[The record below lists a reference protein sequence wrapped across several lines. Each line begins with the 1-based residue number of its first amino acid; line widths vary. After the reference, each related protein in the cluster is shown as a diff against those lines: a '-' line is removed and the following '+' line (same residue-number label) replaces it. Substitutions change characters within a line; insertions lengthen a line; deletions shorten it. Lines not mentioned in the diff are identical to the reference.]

1 MTRPS
6 LGRAQ
11 GAAVTAPTEA
21 WPPISNGPSPPPRP
35 QPKHLPFY
43 PSNPMATTAALRV
56 TAARALASPAKPVA
70 GGKASDVVEVDYA
83 GSAGA
88 AVRKSGLGR

>member
-1 MTRPS
+1 
-6 LGRAQ
+6 
-11 GAAVTAPTEA
+11 
-21 WPPISNGPSPPPRP
+21 
-35 QPKHLPFY
+35 
-43 PSNPMATTAALRV
+43 MATTAALRV